1 MSVVFLDKTNNS
13 DNDKINEIEFGYVR
27 KVLEGDT
34 HSFQYLQKKYY
45 KLILNLIR
53 KMIKDEDDV
62 DDLAQETFIKAYKAL
77 SSFQFG
83 FSFSAWLYRIAS
95 NTCIDFLRKKRFPT
109 ISLSQTVPGNDEEY
123 EIEIED
129 KTYVPD
135 LNVMNE
141 ERKTALYEAID
152 SLPENYRIIIKLRH
166 EEELDYKDISERL
179 DMPLGTVK
187 AHLFRARKIL
197 FDALMKHKGLFSDI

>member
-1 MSVVFLDKTNNS
+1 MEKTNNS
-13 DNDKINEIEFGYVR
+13 DNNDKINEIEFEYVR

-62 DDLAQETFIKAYKAL
+62 DDLTQETFIKAYKAL

-109 ISLSQTVPGNDEEY
+109 ISLSQTVAGNDEEY

-129 KTYVPD
+129 QTYIPD

-141 ERKTALYEAID
+141 ERRAALYKAID
-152 SLPENYRIIIKLRH
+152 SLPENYKIIIKLRH

-197 FDALMKHKGLFSDI
+197 YDALMKYKGLFSDI

>member
-1 MSVVFLDKTNNS
+1 LDKTNNS
-13 DNDKINEIEFGYVR
+13 DNNDRINEIEFGYVR

-34 HSFQYLQKKYY
+34 HSFQYLQQKYY

-53 KMIKDEDDV
+53 KMIKEEDDV
-62 DDLAQETFIKAYKAL
+62 EDLAQESFIKAYRAL

-109 ISLSQTVPGNDEEY
+109 ISLSQTVAGNDEEY
-123 EIEIED
+123 EIEIGD
-129 KTYVPD
+129 QTYVPD

-141 ERKTALYEAID
+141 ERRIALYKAID

-166 EEELDYKDISERL
+166 EDELDYKDISERL

-197 FDALMKHKGLFSDI
+197 YDALSKNKGLFSDL

>member
-1 MSVVFLDKTNNS
+1 MNKINNT
-13 DNDKINEIEFGYVR
+13 DNEKINEVEFGYVR

-34 HSFQYLQKKYY
+34 HAFQYLQQKYH

-53 KMIKDEDDV
+53 KMIRDEDDV
-62 DDLAQETFIKAYKAL
+62 EDLAQETFIKAYKAL

-123 EIEIED
+123 EIEIAD
-129 KTYVPD
+129 QTFVPD
-135 LNVMNE
+135 LTVMNE
-141 ERKTALYEAID
+141 ERRAALNNAIE
-152 SLPENYRIIIKLRH
+152 SLPENYRNIIKLRH
-166 EEELDYKDISERL
+166 EEELDYKDIAERL

-187 AHLFRARKIL
+187 AHLFRARKVL
-197 FDALMKHKGLFSDI
+197 YDALKKNKGLFSDIPE